1 MEKINLLVDGR
12 AIEVNSDRI
21 RLNDLASLVEDH
33 YEGHICMAKINNKLY
48 NLNHIL
54 YKDSEVEFIDTL
66 KEDGKRL
73 YFRGLSLLLVM
84 ACKDLFE

>member
-21 RLNDLASLVEDH
+21 RLNDLASLVEDY
-33 YEGHICMAKINNKLY
+33 YEGHICMGKINNKLY

-54 YKDSEVEFIDTL
+54 YKDSEVEL
-66 KEDGKRL
+66 
-73 YFRGLSLLLVM
+73 
-84 ACKDLFE
+84 